1 MTAIDFKPSDV
12 KLEACFP
19 PLTDTLGRVEREAA
33 ATLIVRV
40 CQIKGDVWQPVMPK
54 EIGEILK
61 ADREAKI
68 EPLASLATSPFWR
81 PDIFD
86 CVELG
91 FARWIDG
98 DDGKGPVE
106 LTEKGLEAL
115 RRWVRR

>member
-1 MTAIDFKPSDV
+1 MIDFKPSEVD
-12 KLEACFP
+12 LNACFP
-19 PLTDTLGRVEREAA
+19 PLANTWGRAEREVA

-40 CQIKGDVWQPVMPK
+40 CQLKGDAWQAVMPK
-54 EIGEILK
+54 EIGETWK

-68 EPLASLATSPFWR
+68 EPLASLATNPFWR

-86 CVELG
+86 CVKHG
-91 FARWIDG
+91 FARWIET